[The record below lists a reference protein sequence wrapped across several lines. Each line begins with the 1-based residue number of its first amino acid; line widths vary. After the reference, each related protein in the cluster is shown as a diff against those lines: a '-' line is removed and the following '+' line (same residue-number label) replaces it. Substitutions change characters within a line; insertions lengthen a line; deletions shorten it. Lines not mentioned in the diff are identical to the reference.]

1 MKIELKPETEAYI
14 EASLSYGTFANASEF
29 VEAAVQR
36 QKQEEVWFEQKVL
49 EGMKGQVTPLT
60 KEDLDSVRDLVR
72 KAHDRKAA

>member
-14 EASLSYGTFANASEF
+14 EASLNSGAFASASEF
-29 VEAAVQR
+29 IEAAVQR
-36 QKQEEVWFEQKVL
+36 QKQEEVWFEQKVI
-49 EGMKGQVTPLT
+49 EGMKGPVTPLT